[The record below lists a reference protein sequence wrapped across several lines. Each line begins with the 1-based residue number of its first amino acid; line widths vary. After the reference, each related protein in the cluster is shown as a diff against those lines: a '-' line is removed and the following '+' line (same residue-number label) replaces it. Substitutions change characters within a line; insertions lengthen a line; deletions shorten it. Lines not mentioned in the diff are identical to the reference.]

1 MHTHITNT
9 ILRSENAAL
18 RDRVRELE
26 IIVKSQRVL
35 LAEALSIRDAVSEIP
50 FPHTH
55 PDDDHPWN
63 DSEEPTDSDIDAEG
77 FDPYEFGGDEF
88 RDPRSGADTWRN

>member
-18 RDRVRELE
+18 RDTVRDLE
-26 IIVKSQRVL
+26 IIVRAQRIL
-35 LAEALSIRDAVSEIP
+35 LADALALREAVSDIP
-50 FPHTH
+50 FPHTSSG
-55 PDDDHPWN
+55 DDSPWN
-63 DSEEPTDSDIDAEG
+63 APGDSDIEAEG

-88 RDPRSGADTWRN
+88 RDYRSGGDTWRN

>member
-18 RDRVRELE
+18 RDTVRDLE
-26 IIVKSQRVL
+26 IIIHAQRAL
-35 LAEALSIRDAVSEIP
+35 LADALALRDAVSDIP
-50 FPHTH
+50 FPQNSPGDGT
-55 PDDDHPWN
+55 PWN
-63 DSEEPTDSDIDAEG
+63 APGDADIEAEG